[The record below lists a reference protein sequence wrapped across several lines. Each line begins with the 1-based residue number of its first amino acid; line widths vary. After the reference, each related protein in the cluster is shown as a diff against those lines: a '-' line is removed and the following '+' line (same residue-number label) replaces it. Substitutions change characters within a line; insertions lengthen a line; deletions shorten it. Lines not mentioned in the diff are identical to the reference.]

1 MRVPLSRSRL
11 FLALGILGL
20 ATLAICWGRG
30 RTVPQAAAQPP
41 VQVNTNQNPANFG
54 QPTGLDNTKR
64 VVAYLYDTVP
74 LTRAEY
80 GDYLIERQ
88 GAERLDNFINRRI
101 IEMAC
106 QQKGVDVTAA
116 EVEAEFA
123 SMLAGLNLTPA
134 RFESTMLKPYHKTL
148 YEWKEDAVRP
158 RLLLTKLTRDR
169 VQVTE
174 EELQTAFEA
183 HYGEKVHC
191 RIIMWPE
198 REKEK
203 VITNIYPKIRD
214 SEEEFERASRQQ
226 ASPTLQAKGGQVEPF
241 GRHSTGNEALEKAAF
256 SLRPG
261 ELSQVIGTPEGP
273 VVIKCIEHIPPQQ
286 DKSLA
291 DPEIRNKLSKEVFEK
306 RLQVEIQR
314 TFAELRAKANPKKFL
329 SQSITEEELK
339 RQVSEEL
346 QSEKKPTSPRGN

>member
-1 MRVPLSRSRL
+1 MHRPTFISGPWIKSSWEKPGAVPLKNACPPGRGRFTSRSGGSGNRNRRLTSPKQSLKATKLLSPIPQRGDNLPEFADLAYLSYFSYQRLLLLRPTPESIPCRPWPECVAFHRKREADMRVPLSRSRL

-148 YEWKEDAVRP
+148 YEWKEDAFRP
-158 RLLLTKLTRDR
+158 
-169 VQVTE
+169 
-174 EELQTAFEA
+174 
-183 HYGEKVHC
+183 
-191 RIIMWPE
+191 
-198 REKEK
+198 
-203 VITNIYPKIRD
+203 
-214 SEEEFERASRQQ
+214 
-226 ASPTLQAKGGQVEPF
+226 
-241 GRHSTGNEALEKAAF
+241 
-256 SLRPG
+256 
-261 ELSQVIGTPEGP
+261 
-273 VVIKCIEHIPPQQ
+273 
-286 DKSLA
+286 
-291 DPEIRNKLSKEVFEK
+291 
-306 RLQVEIQR
+306 
-314 TFAELRAKANPKKFL
+314 
-329 SQSITEEELK
+329 
-339 RQVSEEL
+339 
-346 QSEKKPTSPRGN
+346 